1 MFCMRHANAELH
13 DIVSISM
20 LQHVPLIN
28 PYSRPG
34 LLRCVHAHTHSMQV
48 CSAAG
53 AGGPRSSPAAVAIA
67 PAPSPTGPRPL
78 ARAPVNSLLQ
88 SLDPRRSQI
97 LTSKRNRERCCWR
110 VPDAA
115 VPLRGGR
122 ARPHSTHTWPWEVR
136 VTSRHPSP
144 TSTGGRGRYTK
155 PALDHEHK
163 STCASPC
170 GGWPSA
176 WP

>member
-1 MFCMRHANAELH
+1 
-13 DIVSISM
+13 
-20 LQHVPLIN
+20 
-28 PYSRPG
+28 
-34 LLRCVHAHTHSMQV
+34 MQV

-67 PAPSPTGPRPL
+67 PAPSPAGPRPL
-78 ARAPVNSLLQ
+78 ARAPVDFPLQ
-88 SLDPRRSQI
+88 FLDPRRSQV
-97 LTSKRNRERCCWR
+97 LTSKRNRERRCWR

-176 WP
+176 WPYDACVTPAYGHAHQPPRLFAQACAVLGLHDPGSWFWEGGAW